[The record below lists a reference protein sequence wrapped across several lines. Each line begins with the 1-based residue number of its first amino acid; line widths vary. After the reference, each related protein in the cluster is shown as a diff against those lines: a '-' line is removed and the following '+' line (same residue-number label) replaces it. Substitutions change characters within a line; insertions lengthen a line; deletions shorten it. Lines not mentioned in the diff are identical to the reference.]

1 MVWLAQGFWQAG
13 QIDLVRPYAERYFTD
28 VPAMAGRVGEDA
40 LNNVARPAFPSVVVE
55 PATLELLEQT
65 LAGGSL
71 SPAVHRAMV
80 DTGSQLREAVSSR
93 ATWGA

>member
-1 MVWLAQGFWQAG
+1 M
-13 QIDLVRPYAERYFTD
+13 RPYAERYFTD

-40 LNNVARPAFPSVVVE
+40 LNSVARPAFPSVVVE

-65 LAGGSL
+65 LAGGTL

-80 DTGSQLREAVSSR
+80 DTGAQLREAVASR
-93 ATWGA
+93 ATWSA